1 MRSDDIV
8 LVLASHHS
16 ANPKHL
22 RYPASESYIILIWVV
37 DFQTQLWPE
46 KNADLTQRPTIISSD
61 VAVTSL
67 KLPGQ
72 RWCNTSVN
80 CYVLLI
86 MVANMYVN
94 IYIYICD
101 MCICLMLLITIES
114 DNTSAM
120 PIRVDFPARHVW
132 LWEGK
137 SKTKNTK
144 MGICLNIPYSIYFRT
159 FFIWWGNQWYLIHD
173 K

>member
-94 IYIYICD
+94 IYIYD
-101 MCICLMLLITIES
+101 MCICIILLITIES